1 MAEALQTVVA
11 CHGGTQA
18 FNERIGAVM
27 VGIPAAR
34 RNAVTPHLEALWTRL
49 GFKGPV
55 IDYRRYFGEFASASA
70 VAAAAAMALLSRGA
84 IPAALAGGAEWPLA
98 GRCIL
103 LLGLGETITTML
115 AARHES

>member
-1 MAEALQTVVA
+1 M
-11 CHGGTQA
+11 
-18 FNERIGAVM
+18 IGAVM

-70 VAAAAAMALLSRGA
+70 VAVAAAMALLSRGA

-115 AARHES
+115 AARHAP

>member
-1 MAEALQTVVA
+1 MRRSDGIRGLLFFAL
-11 CHGGTQA
+11 
-18 FNERIGAVM
+18 
-27 VGIPAAR
+27 
-34 RNAVTPHLEALWTRL
+34 
-49 GFKGPV
+49 
-55 IDYRRYFGEFASASA
+55 

-115 AARHES
+115 AARHTP